1 MLRIT
6 VQDEPDQVTLKLEG
20 NLDGIWVTELE
31 DSWRT
36 AQLKIRRPFAPPGFS
51 GS

>member
-1 MLRIT
+1 MPRIT

-20 NLDGIWVTELE
+20 NPRWDLGHSVRGFLADGT
-31 DSWRT
+31 
-36 AQLKIRRPFAPPGFS
+36 LKIRRSFAPPGFS